1 MSTFPPIFTAPPA
14 PHAEAPSP
22 APGLL
27 IVDRR
32 PGEYAALVAELGT
45 DLRVETATTGHLA
58 VVQLRLATGGD
69 AGPLPDLVLID
80 LDLPGIRGLDLL
92 RLIRHTP
99 EMRHLQTVMVAAADD
114 PELRFRCAQE
124 GATACLER
132 PRDAAAAARLA
143 RFLRRLMLRPR
154 GAAMASA

>member
-1 MSTFPPIFTAPPA
+1 MSTLPPTFAGPQASVPD
-14 PHAEAPSP
+14 APSP

-32 PGEYAALVAELGT
+32 PAEYAALVAELGA

-58 VVQLRLATGGD
+58 VVQLRFATGGD

-99 EMRHLQTVMVAAADD
+99 ELRHLQTVMMAAESD
-114 PELRFRCAQE
+114 PELRFTCSQE

-132 PRDAAAAARLA
+132 PRDPAASQRLA
-143 RFLRRLMLRPR
+143 RVPRRLVLRPR

>member
-1 MSTFPPIFTAPPA
+1 MSTFPPILTGPPA
-14 PHAEAPSP
+14 PHPDVPSP

-32 PGEYAALVAELGT
+32 PAEFATLVAELGT

-58 VVQLRLATGGD
+58 VVQLRLAAAGD
-69 AGPLPDLVLID
+69 HSPLPDLVLID

-99 EMRHLQTVMVAAADD
+99 ELRHLQAVMVAAESG

-132 PRDAAAAARLA
+132 PRDAAASQRLA
-143 RFLRRLMLRPR
+143 RALRRLVMRPR
-154 GAAMASA
+154 GAAMVSA